1 MLNHIDQTL
10 TLWLNGSHSL
20 YVDGI
25 AWASTQTI
33 TWIPTML
40 VLIYVIVR
48 NNSLSGMATVIL
60 SIGLC
65 ILLADQV
72 ASTICKPLVARFR
85 PTNDPFITYSVDV
98 VNAYRGGKYGFFSS
112 HAANTTAVATF
123 LSLLFR
129 HRPLIWWLY
138 SWALLNCW
146 TRVYLGV
153 HYVGDLLTGIFWGLC
168 VGYGI
173 YKLCES
179 YSEPLAQRRDQ
190 FGHRT
195 GFTSSGYNIATL
207 RLLAG
212 VLLLSYLAIAFYA
225 LFTNLIR

>member
-1 MLNHIDQTL
+1 MFTHIDQIL

-25 AWASTQTI
+25 AWAATHTV
-33 TWIPTML
+33 TWIPTMIVL
-40 VLIYVIVR
+40 VYVIVR
-48 NNSLSGMATVIL
+48 NNNLSGMATVIL
-60 SIGLC
+60 SLGLC

-85 PTNDPFITYSVDV
+85 PTNDPFIMYSVDV
-98 VNAYRGGKYGFFSS
+98 VNAYRGGNYGFFSS

-123 LSLLFR
+123 LSLIIR
-129 HRPLIWWLY
+129 HRPLTWCVY

-153 HYVGDLLTGIFWGLC
+153 HYVGDLLTGILWGLC

-173 YKLCES
+173 YKLCKR
-179 YSEPLAQRRDQ
+179 YSAPLALRREQ
-190 FGHRT
+190 FGRRT
-195 GFTSSGYNIATL
+195 GFTTSGYNIATI
-207 RLLAG
+207 RLLEG

-225 LFTNLIR
+225 LFMNIIR

>member
-1 MLNHIDQTL
+1 MINHIDQTL

-85 PTNDPFITYSVDV
+85 PTNDPFIT
-98 VNAYRGGKYGFFSS
+98 
-112 HAANTTAVATF
+112 
-123 LSLLFR
+123 
-129 HRPLIWWLY
+129 
-138 SWALLNCW
+138 
-146 TRVYLGV
+146 
-153 HYVGDLLTGIFWGLC
+153 
-168 VGYGI
+168 
-173 YKLCES
+173 
-179 YSEPLAQRRDQ
+179 
-190 FGHRT
+190 
-195 GFTSSGYNIATL
+195 
-207 RLLAG
+207 
-212 VLLLSYLAIAFYA
+212 
-225 LFTNLIR
+225 